1 MRQSGQTAKNRASVN
16 HTAMARRMRS
26 IANNRS
32 KTPAATLTDEEKG
45 AAGLGKQQR
54 TATPRRDRKRS
65 LTGDSHGDPC
75 GRHQAKFDLRRL
87 WPGPGRV
94 PTVVPMKVP
103 RSRSFEAAPQRSSGP
118 KGPNRGAKFLQQL
131 VVADRRFL
139 TGLGGSCMGHVFQNF
154 QGTGIPRAGALS
166 NKRNKFDPLLLT
178 GLGRVEV
185 EFLVSG
191 IGFCRRRRAHAC
203 LRESLLPLRRRTGKV
218 KSSGRPRKGGQVHVS
233 GSAGL
238 AVVHVFRAGGE
249 K

>member
-1 MRQSGQTAKNRASVN
+1 M
-16 HTAMARRMRS
+16 
-26 IANNRS
+26 
-32 KTPAATLTDEEKG
+32 PA
-45 AAGLGKQQR
+45 
-54 TATPRRDRKRS
+54 
-65 LTGDSHGDPC
+65 
-75 GRHQAKFDLRRL
+75 
-87 WPGPGRV
+87 
-94 PTVVPMKVP
+94 VVPMKVP
-103 RSRSFEAAPQRSSGP
+103 RSRSFEATPQRSSGP

-191 IGFCRRRRAHAC
+191 IGFCLRRCAHAC
-203 LRESLLPLRRRTGKV
+203 LCESLLPLRRRDGKV
-218 KSSGRPRKGGQVHVS
+218 KSSGRCRKGGQVHAS

>member
-1 MRQSGQTAKNRASVN
+1 
-16 HTAMARRMRS
+16 
-26 IANNRS
+26 
-32 KTPAATLTDEEKG
+32 
-45 AAGLGKQQR
+45 
-54 TATPRRDRKRS
+54 
-65 LTGDSHGDPC
+65 
-75 GRHQAKFDLRRL
+75 
-87 WPGPGRV
+87 
-94 PTVVPMKVP
+94 MKVP

-191 IGFCRRRRAHAC
+191 IGFCRRRRAHTC
-203 LRESLLPLRRRTGKV
+203 LRESLLPLRRRNGKV
-218 KSSGRPRKGGQVHVS
+218 KSSGRPRKGGQVHVR

-238 AVVHVFRAGGE
+238 AVVHIFRAGGE

>member
-1 MRQSGQTAKNRASVN
+1 M
-16 HTAMARRMRS
+16 
-26 IANNRS
+26 
-32 KTPAATLTDEEKG
+32 
-45 AAGLGKQQR
+45 
-54 TATPRRDRKRS
+54 
-65 LTGDSHGDPC
+65 
-75 GRHQAKFDLRRL
+75 
-87 WPGPGRV
+87 
-94 PTVVPMKVP
+94 PMKVP

-139 TGLGGSCMGHVFQNF
+139 TCLGGSCMGHVFQNF

-191 IGFCRRRRAHAC
+191 IGFCRRRRAHTC
-203 LRESLLPLRRRTGKV
+203 LRESLLPLRRRNGKV

-233 GSAGL
+233 GSARL
-238 AVVHVFRAGGE
+238 AVVMDNSSVSIDGG
-249 K
+249 KIIHSCSKPPISYKM

>member
-1 MRQSGQTAKNRASVN
+1 M
-16 HTAMARRMRS
+16 
-26 IANNRS
+26 
-32 KTPAATLTDEEKG
+32 
-45 AAGLGKQQR
+45 
-54 TATPRRDRKRS
+54 
-65 LTGDSHGDPC
+65 
-75 GRHQAKFDLRRL
+75 
-87 WPGPGRV
+87 

-103 RSRSFEAAPQRSSGP
+103 RSRNFEAAPQRSSGP

-131 VVADRRFL
+131 VVADRRFR
-139 TGLGGSCMGHVFQNF
+139 TGLSGSCMGHVFQNF
-154 QGTGIPRAGALS
+154 QRTGIPRAGALS

-191 IGFCRRRRAHAC
+191 VGFCRRRRAHAC
-203 LRESLLPLRRRTGKV
+203 LRESLLPLRRRNGKV
-218 KSSGRPRKGGQVHVS
+218 KSNGRSRKGGQIHVS